1 MSIII
6 ASHNNGE
13 GARNL
18 AAALGCRLMSLTSQ
32 AKLPRGIRHVINLG
46 ISEGEKLTALNRRLE
61 VTPTLVSTLNR
72 ASLVRVASSK
82 RDTLIRL
89 RDGGVSVPW
98 FTTDITQANYK
109 VLVEG
114 ATVVARTLDRASE
127 GRGIEVLTPE
137 RVTADG
143 GLLQAP
149 VYTEAIDKGRE
160 YRVHV
165 GFVDGFARII
175 DVQRKIRRP
184 GVDDTDRPFIWNH
197 SNDFIFVRNDVNE
210 RTVPQQV
217 QMAALAALRVS
228 GLHFGAVDIIM
239 PRRGRASIDEMPAYV
254 LEINTSPGMTGRTVE
269 RYAEYFR
276 ALTTNGSFRQWAELP
291 NDTEQEEI

>member
-18 AAALGCRLMSLTSQ
+18 AEALGCRLMSLTSRTS
-32 AKLPRGIRHVINLG
+32 LPRGIRFVVNLG
-46 ISEGEKLTALNRRLE
+46 ISEGEKLHALNDRL
-61 VTPTLVSTLNR
+61 SRSR
-72 ASLVRVASSK
+72 ASIPVLNNPAQVLVASSK
-82 RDTLIRL
+82 RNTLVRL
-89 RDGGVSVPW
+89 RNEGVSVPW

-165 GFVDGFARII
+165 GFVNGVYQII
-175 DVQRKIRRP
+175 DIQRKIRRP

-217 QMAALAALRVS
+217 QMAALSALRVS
-228 GLHFGAVDIIM
+228 GLHFGAVDIVM
-239 PRRGRASIDEMPAYV
+239 PRRGRADINDMPAYV

-276 ALTTNGSFRQWAELP
+276 AVTTNSSFRQWSELP